1 MSAESWCYAL
11 SKRLILMDIDP
22 ELALRAMR
30 EALQK
35 YPGFEA
41 YGPKLIAHTLFQGHA
56 LMLEYAVQ
64 PPRDDPDAW
73 EFQHSVVKRYQ
84 SLAGV
89 P

>member
-73 EFQHSVVKRYQ
+73 EFQNSVVKRYQ